1 MKNEKRKMKEGM
13 SLVELIIVMGIFVVL
28 VASIRFF
35 PIDYFYARS
44 LEDDAAKIAFTVR
57 GTRDRAVAQDSGSA
71 WGVHFVNDATGADYY
86 QVFKGDTF
94 ASGTVV
100 ERINLNETVQFI
112 SPPQAASAD
121 VLFSKLSGLPT
132 GTSSLIISLI
142 SDPTNTKTISVL
154 GAGQIDY

>member
-1 MKNEKRKMKEGM
+1 MRGF
-13 SLVELIIVMGIFVVL
+13 VVIELIIVIAFVVIL
-28 VASIRFF
+28 SALAW
-35 PIDYFYARS
+35 PFYKGIIARTPV
-44 LEDDAAKIAFTVR
+44 ENTA
-57 GTRDRAVAQDSGSA
+57 RDVVEVLRRAQTKAHGSEMNST
-71 WGVHFVNDATGADYY
+71 WGVHFVNGATGTDYY
-86 QVFKGDTF
+86 EVFKGDTF